1 MELFKILKL
10 RDPIAI
16 HEQFTISDRK
26 PTLLINDFLAENFV
40 SRSTKIWNT
49 VTPKLKLTDYSCK
62 ISGVKKSL
70 KTSLLMLQN
79 NDNPVT
85 WTSED
90 FNLEKIPDS

>member
-1 MELFKILKL
+1 MELFKILKI

-26 PTLLINDFLAENFV
+26 PTLLINDFPAENFV

-62 ISGVKKSL
+62 ISGVKKVSKLHFLCYRTMTILSHGLL
-70 KTSLLMLQN
+70 KTS
-79 NDNPVT
+79 T
-85 WTSED
+85 
-90 FNLEKIPDS
+90 